1 MFVLS
6 VWIFLE
12 ISGFFWKFLDLS
24 VVLNDDGR
32 PEHVLGVDDDE
43 PRLHVARFILKRI

>member
-1 MFVLS
+1 V
-6 VWIFLE
+6 
-12 ISGFFWKFLDLS
+12 SGFFWKFLDLSVNFWIFLDLS

-43 PRLHVARFILKRI
+43 PRLHVAGFILKRN